1 MYYDELCNVSG
12 KVELGVEREQNRVVL
27 LCVAI
32 CEFLNFLVVAR
43 FTVMKNDVLF
53 AFCFE
58 FSLQ

>member
-12 KVELGVEREQNRVVL
+12 KVELGVEREQNCVVL
-27 LCVAI
+27 LCVAT
-32 CEFLNFLVVAR
+32 CEFLNFLVFGC
-43 FTVMKNDVLF
+43 FTVVKNDVLV